1 MWKQN
6 IITYIIA
13 YIHYRLIDCYK
24 YYWLH
29 YSIFLV
35 MHYYKKYTFDQN
47 NISQI
52 CFILLFFLWLV
63 ADIKIAIIF

>member
-1 MWKQN
+1 
-6 IITYIIA
+6 
-13 YIHYRLIDCYK
+13 
-24 YYWLH
+24 
-29 YSIFLV
+29 